1 MITTKQTSV
10 RSKLMNRIII
20 CSVIIILSLSIPEVN
35 AQAHY
40 LLVSSRNGDTIQ
52 RFNGE
57 TGEYID
63 NFVSFQSGGLSAPQ
77 DILLINGKLLVT
89 GRFNE
94 DILFYDG
101 ITGDFL
107 GNFSSG
113 YSLDN
118 PTKMTLGPDSLL
130 YISQWGQTNSKVVR
144 FRSEDGTFVDE
155 FTSINVNAGMGHTW
169 DANGNLY
176 VASFGSSVIKKFDTN
191 GVFIED
197 FINSNPLSGPI
208 DIWFSEDYS
217 SLFVSNWNTNSVLQY
232 NGITGNFESTF
243 ISQGLGNAE
252 GITFGPDE
260 LIYLCDRTN
269 NRVNRYNNDGSF
281 IDIFAIGG
289 GLNTPNS
296 LIFVENKTTSLE
308 EQVYNSVSSFELQ
321 QNYPNPFNP
330 VTTIKFS
337 ISENSFTT
345 LIVYDVLGNKIA
357 NLVNEEKPAGE
368 YEINFDAQNIPSG
381 VYLYTIIS
389 GSYTDSKKMILIK

>member
-35 AQAHY
+35 AQAHN

-101 ITGDFL
+101 ITGNFI

-144 FRSEDGTFVDE
+144 FRPEDGTFVDE

-232 NGITGNFESTF
+232 NGTTGNFESTF

-252 GITFGPDE
+252 GITFGPDG

-296 LIFVENKTTSLE
+296 LIFIENKTTSLE
-308 EQVYNSVSSFELQ
+308 EQVYNSVLSFELQ

-330 VTTIKFS
+330 VTTINFS

-368 YEINFDAQNIPSG
+368 YEISFDAQNIPSG